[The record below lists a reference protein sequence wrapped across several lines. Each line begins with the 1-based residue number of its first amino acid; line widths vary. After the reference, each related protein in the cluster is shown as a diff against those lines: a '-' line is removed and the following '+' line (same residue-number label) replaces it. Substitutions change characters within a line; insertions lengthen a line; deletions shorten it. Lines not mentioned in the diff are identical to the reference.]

1 MSSCHLFP
9 KIKKLNPTRPILVP
23 TKLSSSIS
31 EKTNPNP
38 NPNPNPTV
46 PTLVT
51 IKLCSSISEKAGTR
65 VPQKPS
71 RPKAPPPSPKKKI

>member
-38 NPNPNPTV
+38 NPTV
-46 PTLVT
+46 STLVT

-71 RPKAPPPSPKKKI
+71 RPKAPPPPKKKFSLL